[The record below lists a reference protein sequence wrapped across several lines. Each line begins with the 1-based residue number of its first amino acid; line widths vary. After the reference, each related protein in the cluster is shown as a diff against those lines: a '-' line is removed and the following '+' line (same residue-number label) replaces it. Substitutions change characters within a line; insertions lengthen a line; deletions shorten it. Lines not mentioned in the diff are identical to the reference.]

1 MDEREHESVS
11 LVAAILER
19 AILDMEENTI
29 CPYGFGSHRVRDC
42 ASPVVL
48 AIWEYARDNDG
59 LTAIEAA
66 NEIVESLY
74 AR

>member
-1 MDEREHESVS
+1 MDREPEAIA

-19 AILDMEENTI
+19 AILDMDLNAI
-29 CPYGFGSHRVRDC
+29 CPYGFGGHRVRDC

-48 AIWEYARDNDG
+48 AIYKYATDNDG
-59 LTAIEAA
+59 LTAVEAA
-66 NEIVESLY
+66 NEIVEGLY